1 MSLKK
6 ERIMDTF
13 SHRNEKG
20 QPLRVLLLS
29 LLFHSMAFLFFLV
42 VMSTAARADIST
54 SPALPSGYEVLMQGG
69 RPCRLPGKS
78 PLLIYSNDD
87 RFHQVF
93 QFSVE
98 IWNSA
103 ARIQGI
109 APPFAC
115 AASPSEADV
124 TLDWSGQGLPSSA
137 AGAVWWLTG
146 EGVERV
152 RGITMEPNTRIPEGN
167 LAEILIQELGHVTGL
182 GHSRDDGDIMHL
194 NISPQRYPYLSS
206 VHLSTR
212 DMQAFAWL
220 YSQQTYVPIIG
231 VRQAP

>member
-1 MSLKK
+1 MKALSHGNEIGLPSRRLLVSL
-6 ERIMDTF
+6 IA
-13 SHRNEKG
+13 
-20 QPLRVLLLS
+20 Q
-29 LLFHSMAFLFFLV
+29 SMAFLFLLSV
-42 VMSTAARADIST
+42 VVPAAHADISIP
-54 SPALPSGYEVLMQGG
+54 SALPEGYEVLMHGS
-69 RPCRLPGKS
+69 RPCRLQGKS

-115 AASPSEADV
+115 AGSPSEADV

-137 AGAVWWLTG
+137 AGAVWWSTG

-152 RGITMEPNTRIPEGN
+152 KGITMEPNTRLPEGN

-194 NISPQRYPYLSS
+194 NISPQRYPCLSS

-220 YSQQTYVPIIG
+220 YSQQTFVPIVGI
-231 VRQAP
+231 RQAPQGNEY